1 MIDGYERRGRFALMI
16 KELGLNGH
24 RQWVKSG
31 GNELGKNV
39 VTSN

>member
-1 MIDGYERRGRFALMI
+1 MTGGYERRGELALMI
-16 KELGLNGH
+16 KELGLNSH